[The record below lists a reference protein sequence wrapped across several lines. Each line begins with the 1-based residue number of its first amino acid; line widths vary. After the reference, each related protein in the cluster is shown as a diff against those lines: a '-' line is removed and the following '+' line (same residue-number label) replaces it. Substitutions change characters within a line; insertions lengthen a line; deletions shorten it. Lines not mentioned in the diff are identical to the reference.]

1 MFQRYLSTSVVVLL
15 GTIVSHVSA
24 ADGPSRF
31 TLSVGT
37 AGYGSLSISDA
48 GKVRGMMRLGGKPVS
63 FSATIEGGHFA
74 VRAKAAKGAIFDAD
88 FTVVGDEIAGAG
100 TVGGQSVGIA
110 VMPSSAGAFC
120 FCGAGATPVTVNI
133 RKASVRTFLTGS
145 LASNGRFTASDRFN
159 SPLSLKLNK
168 KAGLATGKLGGSP
181 FIGIISADIVSAICD
196 DGSRI
201 TIRSFAPPVALG
213 AASQTLDMSSLQ
225 NPRTPAAPQR
235 LTGSLT
241 QNLAGSTLTATPNNS
256 VVSQIAGGTLQLQ
269 HQQLSPQTVVSS
281 TAVQGGLRIPDAA
294 EIPVATQLFELPDR
308 SPQIS
313 NTLPFRPQPPI
324 AELSQSVPASL
335 GAVLGAVSLVKSGT
349 GVLTIGE
356 APIFGG
362 STSVSGGT
370 LVLNGSLSGSSVS
383 LGSAGSILSVSGGTI
398 SPGAHAGVLNLAGAS
413 ALNVSPGTQVTV
425 SSGASPQ
432 SVENI
437 LRSAFVTRPVD
448 TSLLGDPANGTIA
461 IEDALAAWQTR
472 NPQFVFSVTPEVLRA
487 AFYTATFNQP
497 VPAL

>member
-1 MFQRYLSTSVVVLL
+1 MFQRYLSTSVVFLL

-63 FSATIEGGHFA
+63 FSATNEGGHFA

-88 FTVVGDEIAGAG
+88 FTVVGDEIVGTG
-100 TVGGQSVGIA
+100 TVGGQNVGIT
-110 VMPSSAGAFC
+110 VTPYSTGAFC
-120 FCGAGATPVTVNI
+120 FCGVGATPVTVNI

-213 AASQTLDMSSLQ
+213 AASQTLDMSALQ
-225 NPRTPAAPQR
+225 SPGAPAAPQR
-235 LTGSLT
+235 LVGSLT
-241 QNLAGSTLTATPNNS
+241 QNLAGSTLTATPNNFQNS
-256 VVSQIAGGTLQLQ
+256 VVSQIAGGALLLQ
-269 HQQLSPQTVVSS
+269 HQQLSPQTAVSN
-281 TAVQGGLRIPDAA
+281 TAVQGGLLIPNAA
-294 EIPVATQLFELPDR
+294 EIPVATPLFELPDR

-313 NTLPFRPQPPI
+313 NSLPFQPQPPI
-324 AELSQSVPASL
+324 AELSQSVLASI
-335 GAVLGAVSLVKSGT
+335 GAGSLVKSGT

-356 APIFGG
+356 APIFAG
-362 STSVSGGT
+362 STSVSEGT

-413 ALNVSPGTQVTV
+413 ALNVSPGTQFTV
-425 SSGASPQ
+425 ASSASPQ
-432 SVENI
+432 TVENL
-437 LRSAFVTRPVD
+437 LRSAFLTRPVD
-448 TSLLGDPANGTIA
+448 TSLLGDPANGTSA
-461 IEDALAAWQTR
+461 IEAALAAWQAQ
-472 NPQFVFSVTPEVLRA
+472 NPQFTFFVTPEVLRT
-487 AFYTATFNQP
+487 AFYMATFNQP
-497 VPAL
+497 VPVL